1 MATGRQRGAKPVTAR
16 DWLFGSRPR
25 RLVLRFVMKGRP
37 PRRGW
42 TKTEIADACDLSRNG
57 GATAH
62 IQGLVALGLLEE
74 RDGRYHRPQRE
85 TVLFRRVAKLI
96 DELDDVP
103 EVRIDDLSA

>member
-1 MATGRQRGAKPVTAR
+1 MTTGRQRGAKPVTAR

-37 PRRGW
+37 SRSGW
-42 TKTEIADACDLSRNG
+42 TQTEIAHACGLSRHG

-74 RDGRYHRPQRE
+74 CDGRYHRPKRQ
-85 TVLFRRVAKLI
+85 TALFRRVANLI
-96 DELDDVP
+96 DELDEVP
-103 EVRIDDLSA
+103 EVRIDDLPA